1 MTRTVWSTRLPAI
14 ALAQIDTFV
23 KNPMTLQLGLRGLAS
38 LLDFA
43 NVIHGLRIMGDS
55 ASGNNHSGD

>member
-23 KNPMTLQLGLRGLAS
+23 KNPMTLQLGLRGLFINCRTRQRPVSA
-38 LLDFA
+38 A
-43 NVIHGLRIMGDS
+43 KPLRP
-55 ASGNNHSGD
+55 